1 MQATMLSTFFYKLS
15 QSKHTFLILLTFYS
29 EKLTNMQKCALT

>member
-1 MQATMLSTFFYKLS
+1 MQATNVKYFFNQLS
-15 QSKHTFLILLTFYS
+15 QSKHTFLTLLIFYS